1 MKGIC
6 TIIANYQYWCLR
18 SSLKSSLLPAFF
30 ISDFKYIDLNN
41 KYCYLVVIFVNKEEK
56 YCYIKIHKRG
66 KEKIIAICD
75 EELLGKILKDEKL
88 QIEVKAEFYGGEK
101 VPLSEI
107 YKYISDATVI
117 NLLGNSVV
125 AELAK
130 NNSLIMDAAIRIGGV
145 LHVQLIR

>member
-1 MKGIC
+1 M
-6 TIIANYQYWCLR
+6 
-18 SSLKSSLLPAFF
+18 
-30 ISDFKYIDLNN
+30 
-41 KYCYLVVIFVNKEEK
+41 IFVNKEEK